1 MFSTRKL
8 LIVSALCGLS
18 GFALAAG
25 TPSAAPAA
33 KNATPATTAAAPAA
47 TTPAP
52 SAGASMSAADKTSY
66 SIGIDIGR
74 NLKAQGLSIEL
85 KSFSQGIQDGTTGQA
100 ALTDQEIHDELTRLQ
115 KDLLEKRATELK
127 KVATENKTKGDA
139 FLAANKK
146 KKGVITLPSGLQ
158 YRVITEGSGT
168 VPAATDVIVAHYLGK
183 FIDGTEFDS
192 SYAHNNQPVT
202 FPVNGVIPGW
212 SEALQK
218 MKVGSKWELVI
229 PPELAYKE
237 MGAGGK
243 IGPNATLVFELEL
256 LSIQAPEAPK
266 VAETAPAATPAKAD
280 AKTVK

>member
-18 GFALAAG
+18 GFALAA
-25 TPSAAPAA
+25 S
-33 KNATPATTAAAPAA
+33 TPAVEKSTSASSMTAPE
-47 TTPAP
+47 
-52 SAGASMSAADKTSY
+52 KTSY

-74 NLKAQGLSIEL
+74 NLKAQGLMVDL
-85 KSFSQGIQDGTTGQA
+85 KSFSKGIEDGTTGKA
-100 ALTDQEIHDELTRLQ
+100 ALSDQEIHDVLAALQ
-115 KDLLEKRATELK
+115 KEIVDKRTTELK
-127 KVATENKTKGDA
+127 KVSAENKTKGDA

-146 KKGVITLPSGLQ
+146 KKGVTTLPSGLQ
-158 YRVITEGSGT
+158 YRVLTTGKGPMPTS
-168 VPAATDVIVAHYLGK
+168 TDVITAHYRGK

-218 MKVGSKWELVI
+218 MKVGSKWEIVI

-237 MGAGGK
+237 TGAGNK

-256 LSIQAPEAPK
+256 LSIQPPEGAIEAPK
-266 VAETAPAATPAKAD
+266 EEAKA
-280 AKTVK
+280 K